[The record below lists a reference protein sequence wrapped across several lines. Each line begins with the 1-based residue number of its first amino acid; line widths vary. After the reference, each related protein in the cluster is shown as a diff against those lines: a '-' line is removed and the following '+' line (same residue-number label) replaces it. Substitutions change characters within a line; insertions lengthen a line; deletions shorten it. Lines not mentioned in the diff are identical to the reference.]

1 MTAIALN
8 ETTAALPS
16 VGTDLGNFI
25 ANFTNAIIPT
35 LFNIVI
41 VVGVLGI
48 IGAMIGIP
56 IAMVVVIKRSVSG
69 KKYV

>member
-1 MTAIALN
+1 MTAIVLN
-8 ETTAALPS
+8 DTTAALPQ

>member
-1 MTAIALN
+1 MTIALN
-8 ETTAALPS
+8 ETTMTLPE
-16 VGTDLGNFI
+16 VGTDLGDFI
-25 ANFTNAIIPT
+25 ANFTDAIIPT

-56 IAMVVVIKRSVSG
+56 IAMVYVIKKAVTRG
-69 KKYV
+69 R